1 MAETTHLIMSLLRI
15 ITPEEIGEITTKH
28 NGGRFQP
35 LTDLMNERVH
45 QHIYRD
51 FSSYQPEGLDSKEK
65 TAKILPFP
73 SSPTKK
79 EEENSVMA
87 QDKDVLSPEFDE
99 EKIKSS
105 LNELAQKMAQLE
117 KEEREL
123 NKHADDENMSS
134 FILIEKIRLKK
145 SQQALKE
152 KEILAL
158 YQKNISVDVEQIRG
172 QEDNMAQSKEAGVLV
187 NRKQY

>member
-45 QHIYRD
+45 QQIFRD
-51 FSSYQPEGLDSKEK
+51 FSSYQPENTETKEK

-73 SSPTKK
+73 APSSK
-79 EEENSVMA
+79 EGEEIPILVKDENS
-87 QDKDVLSPEFDE
+87 LSPELDE
-99 EKIKSS
+99 EKIKAS
-105 LNELAQKMAQLE
+105 LNELAHKMAQLE
-117 KEEREL
+117 KEEKEL
-123 NKHADDENMSS
+123 NKHSEDENMSS

-172 QEDNMAQSKEAGVLV
+172 QEENMTQSKEAGVLV